1 VTAGP
6 VEGSAVVLT
15 RTGRA
20 YVGRAHLASGVVTMP
35 AARLRIRNIG
45 GDRLYEP
52 APRSWSPSE
61 WREIRWADVEAV
73 A

>member
-1 VTAGP
+1 
-6 VEGSAVVLT
+6 
-15 RTGRA
+15 
-20 YVGRAHLASGVVTMP
+20 MP